1 MQFNRFTIKAQ
12 DALRVANEI
21 AMENHHQQIDAAH
34 LLLALLSQEDGMAP
48 LILEKI
54 NVSLEALES
63 DILSEIK
70 KNPASIGN
78 LPFGQVYLTQS
89 LGKILEQAA
98 VEAQQMH
105 DDFIS
110 TEHLFLA
117 ILEAK
122 SKARDIL
129 FRAGLNKKNVMEA
142 LAQLRGSQKVDS
154 PEPETKYNVLERYS
168 RNLTEMA
175 RQNKLDPVIG
185 REKEIRRVMQVLS
198 RRTKNNPVL
207 IGEPGTGKT
216 AVVEGLAQL
225 IISGDVP
232 KTIKDKEIISLDLGS
247 LVAGTKYRGEFED
260 RLRAVL
266 KEINRQAGKIILFID
281 ELHTLVGAGAAEGS
295 IDASNMLKPPLARG
309 ELHAIGATTIK
320 EYQKYIE
327 KDQALERRFQ
337 PVLVQEPDQ
346 EVAIAIMRG
355 LKEKYELFHGVRIS
369 DSAIVASVLFS
380 SRYISDRFLPDKAID
395 LIDEAASS
403 LRMEIDSLPQEL
415 DQIKRE
421 IMQLEVEQRALKSE
435 KDKDSQSRMGVVRKR
450 LQELK
455 IKAEKLDKA
464 WQREKEVIDLLH
476 QTKKQI
482 EELRLK
488 ETEAE
493 QEANLQL
500 LAEIR
505 YGRLPELMKVL
516 EKKEKELQKLQLQ
529 SKFIKEEVSEE
540 DVARVVARWTGIPVS
555 KLMEEEMSK
564 LSTMEDALR
573 ARVIGQEEA
582 IEAVANAIRRSRA
595 GISEENRP
603 LGSFIFLGPTGVGKT
618 ELARALSEFMFSS
631 ENALIRVDMSEYM
644 ERHAVSRMIGS
655 PPGYVGHEEGGQL
668 TEIIR
673 RKPYSVIL
681 FDEVEKAHPEV
692 FNILLQVLD
701 DGRLTDAKGRVVNFK
716 NTIIIMTS
724 NVGSELLNQS
734 TSLGFFAEKDSKQK
748 QKDKEKEIEQ
758 KIKDSLKEH
767 FKPEFLNRI
776 DEIIFFHTLTPE
788 NILQIVNLQ
797 IRILQK
803 RLEKKNVNISFTEE
817 AKKFIAEKGFDPQ
830 FGARPLKRVI
840 QRYVLDPLARQLT
853 TSQSGL
859 TANILVTLKN
869 DVISFSSL
877 DILKKSK
884 NKIKAPSL
892 K

>member
-369 DSAIVASVLFS
+369 DSAIDS
-380 SRYISDRFLPDKAID
+380 SF
-395 LIDEAASS
+395 
-403 LRMEIDSLPQEL
+403 
-415 DQIKRE
+415 
-421 IMQLEVEQRALKSE
+421 
-435 KDKDSQSRMGVVRKR
+435 G
-450 LQELK
+450 
-455 IKAEKLDKA
+455 
-464 WQREKEVIDLLH
+464 
-476 QTKKQI
+476 
-482 EELRLK
+482 
-488 ETEAE
+488 
-493 QEANLQL
+493 
-500 LAEIR
+500 
-505 YGRLPELMKVL
+505 
-516 EKKEKELQKLQLQ
+516 
-529 SKFIKEEVSEE
+529 F
-540 DVARVVARWTGIPVS
+540 
-555 KLMEEEMSK
+555 
-564 LSTMEDALR
+564 
-573 ARVIGQEEA
+573 
-582 IEAVANAIRRSRA
+582 
-595 GISEENRP
+595 
-603 LGSFIFLGPTGVGKT
+603 
-618 ELARALSEFMFSS
+618 
-631 ENALIRVDMSEYM
+631 
-644 ERHAVSRMIGS
+644 
-655 PPGYVGHEEGGQL
+655 
-668 TEIIR
+668 
-673 RKPYSVIL
+673 
-681 FDEVEKAHPEV
+681 V
-692 FNILLQVLD
+692 FFPIY
-701 DGRLTDAKGRVVNFK
+701 F
-716 NTIIIMTS
+716 
-724 NVGSELLNQS
+724 
-734 TSLGFFAEKDSKQK
+734 
-748 QKDKEKEIEQ
+748 
-758 KIKDSLKEH
+758 
-767 FKPEFLNRI
+767 
-776 DEIIFFHTLTPE
+776 
-788 NILQIVNLQ
+788 
-797 IRILQK
+797 
-803 RLEKKNVNISFTEE
+803 
-817 AKKFIAEKGFDPQ
+817 
-830 FGARPLKRVI
+830 
-840 QRYVLDPLARQLT
+840 
-853 TSQSGL
+853 
-859 TANILVTLKN
+859 
-869 DVISFSSL
+869 
-877 DILKKSK
+877 
-884 NKIKAPSL
+884 
-892 K
+892 